1 MINLHKIDE
10 GNTAEIF
17 QLDNNR
23 ALKFFKSGY
32 SKDVMLQE
40 YHNHQ
45 LVSRLI
51 PNVPKLY
58 EIVEENGRVGY
69 VMERI
74 KGIRLAG
81 HLLNEVT
88 FAYAMEQ
95 FVSLHKE
102 WNKEAPA
109 EIVSYK
115 AWMIDTIQ
123 IKKNALELISK
134 INQLPDGNILCHG
147 DFHPYNILVTE
158 DNKPFVIDF
167 ANVCRAPKEY
177 DIARTYFLMEEAG
190 AKQLAEIYLE
200 KMNIEFAGIQM
211 FYEVIKQ
218 LRCFELQ
225 P

>member
-23 ALKFFKSGY
+23 VLKLFKSGY
-32 SKDVMLQE
+32 SKESMLQE

-45 LVSRLI
+45 LVSWMV

-58 EIVEENGRVGY
+58 GIVEENCRVGY
-69 VMERI
+69 VMEQI
-74 KGIRLAG
+74 KGISLAG
-81 HLLNEVT
+81 HLLNEAT
-88 FAYAMEQ
+88 FADAMEQ

-102 WNKEAPA
+102 WNKETPA
-109 EIVSYK
+109 EVISYK
-115 AWMIDTIQ
+115 DWM
-123 IKKNALELISK
+123 KNTLHNKECVSDLLEK
-134 INQLPDGNILCHG
+134 INRLSDGNTLCHG

-158 DNKPFVIDF
+158 ENKPVVLDF

-190 AKQLAEIYLE
+190 AKQLAEVYLE
-200 KMNIEFAGIQM
+200 KMNVEFDAIQM

-218 LRCFELQ
+218 LRYFELQ
-225 P
+225 S